1 MRRDAARARLSAHAA
16 LYRRSDYGGGV
27 GEGAIPL
34 SIGYSDIMPMSQ
46 GDAFALVLPSI
57 MLGSLCAIMLS
68 GLLNVIGKRKP
79 EWTGNGKVDKSD
91 HSAPALEQLSR

>member
-1 MRRDAARARLSAHAA
+1 
-16 LYRRSDYGGGV
+16 
-27 GEGAIPL
+27 
-34 SIGYSDIMPMSQ
+34 MPMSQ

-57 MLGSLCAIMLS
+57 MLGDLCAIMLS

-91 HSAPALEQLSR
+91 HSAPALEQPANDKTFDLSFFASGGILAVSSI